1 MNNDEIMS
9 LNKSKNILDDI
20 GNIQTKND
28 TLDQINIDEIKGL
41 KKWEYHW
48 RYREYTI

>member
-28 TLDQINIDEIKGL
+28 MLDQINIDEIKGL
-41 KKWEYHW
+41 KKV
-48 RYREYTI
+48 RISLTI